1 MTLLALGLN
10 HRTSPIELRE
20 QMTVDREKLEDS
32 LDSLSKFVKQ
42 GVILST
48 CNRLEIY
55 AYDDVNKT
63 AKSRLVDFI
72 QDYSGIPQSR
82 LTPHLYDLDEESCVK
97 HLFRV
102 TSGLDSMIIG
112 ERQILGQVR
121 TAFSTATQGG
131 YVRGPLSKLFH
142 QALRVSRYIHRHT
155 NLGKQSRSV
164 SRSAVHLA
172 QRVVGDL
179 TQKRVLVVG
188 AGDTGRLVAR
198 ALCDAGAREIVVV
211 NRTEWRA
218 DDLAKELGGISAPF
232 DRLESE
238 LLLADVVIS
247 STGSPGFIIEES
259 DVSKVASARHDRPL
273 LFIDI
278 AVPRDIDPKIQHLEG
293 VSLYDI
299 DSLQDLS
306 ETSSTS
312 LQQDITWAEHIV
324 EQETASFQEWRQ
336 SLDLVPLIT
345 SIRDKAELMRNEEID
360 RTIKKL
366 ESLDLPDQEILNEQ
380 LQLMTKSLVNKILHD
395 PTIFLKE
402 SRDPSRQQI
411 ARDFF
416 NLDGRNR
423 RRGTK

>member
-10 HRTSPIELRE
+10 HRTAPVELRE
-20 QMTVDREKLEDS
+20 QMTVDRENLEHS
-32 LDSLSKFVKQ
+32 LDSLSNFVKQ

-55 AYDDVNKT
+55 AYDDSNKT
-63 AKSRLVDFI
+63 TKSQLVDFI

-82 LTPHLYDLDEESCVK
+82 LGSHLYDLDEEACVK

-131 YVRGPLSKLFH
+131 HVRGPLSKLFH

-172 QRVVGDL
+172 HRVGWDL
-179 TQKRVLVVG
+179 TQKRVLVGG

-198 ALCDAGAREIVVV
+198 ALCDAGAREIVVI

-218 DDLAKELGGISAPF
+218 EDLAKELGGISASF
-232 DRLESE
+232 DRLDSE
-238 LLLADVVIS
+238 LVLADVVIS
-247 STGSPGFIIEES
+247 STGSPGFIIEENTL
-259 DVSKVASARHDRPL
+259 SKAAAERHDRPL
-273 LFIDI
+273 LLIDI
-278 AVPRDIDPKIQHLEG
+278 AVPRDIDPEVRHLDG
-293 VSLYDI
+293 ITLYDI
-299 DSLQDLS
+299 DNLQDLS
-306 ETSSTS
+306 ETSSTN
-312 LQQDITWAEHIV
+312 LQQDIEWAESMV

-345 SIRDKAELMRNEEID
+345 SIRDKAELMRNEEIN

-366 ESLDLPDQEILNEQ
+366 ESLDSPDTETLNEQ